1 MGSSNVELVHRFRHA
16 DVREFDSLLNPDV
29 EWVLPKRTL
38 HGIEEVRE
46 YYAPTDSAGYD
57 HLDVTEE
64 RGELEDLG
72 DGRVAATN
80 RYIFRWKE
88 SGEIS
93 HESSAR
99 LEYTIRDGKIVRYEA
114 VQLASGS

>member
-1 MGSSNVELVHRFRHA
+1 
-16 DVREFDSLLNPDV
+16 
-29 EWVLPKRTL
+29 
-38 HGIEEVRE
+38 
-46 YYAPTDSAGYD
+46 
-57 HLDVTEE
+57 
-64 RGELEDLG
+64 LG

-93 HESSAR
+93 HESSSR

-114 VQLASGS
+114 VQLTPGS